1 MTADDRLFT
10 KEALSTFLAVVESV
24 INSCFLTIASDD
36 IDDLEPITQNH
47 HLLGRPSLNYQPK
60 DKMEGSAG
68 CFLHVLA

>member
-10 KEALSTFLAVVESV
+10 KEALSTFLAVVESI
-24 INSCFLTIASDD
+24 INSCFLTLASDD

-68 CFLHVLA
+68 CCLHVLV